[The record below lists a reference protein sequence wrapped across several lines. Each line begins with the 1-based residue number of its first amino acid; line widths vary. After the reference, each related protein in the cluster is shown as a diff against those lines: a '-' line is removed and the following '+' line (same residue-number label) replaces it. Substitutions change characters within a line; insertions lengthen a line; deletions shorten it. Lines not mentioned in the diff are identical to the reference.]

1 MSRELLAAEQSFA
14 AIYRTVGALENY
26 LHLAAALLVAKDAGL
41 QLAAGR
47 AHLPLLL
54 GAALAAACS
63 GAASRKGGSSA
74 WPASACCKRRSASAA
89 RAPATAEPPPSRG
102 GDSVC
107 RRRRLVFRFTSC
119 KTNAR
124 GPTKIQRKSTEQGHE
139 LIQIKRPE
147 GTRRIGP
154 PFPFEF
160 VIQILISNS

>member
-63 GAASRKGGSSA
+63 GAASRKEGSSA

-89 RAPATAEPPPSRG
+89 RAPATAEPPQQGWRQRLPLPPG
-102 GDSVC
+102 ASVHFLQDE
-107 RRRRLVFRFTSC
+107 R
-119 KTNAR
+119 KGTNQN
-124 GPTKIQRKSTEQGHE
+124 PTKIN
-139 LIQIKRPE
+139 
-147 GTRRIGP
+147 GTRTRID
-154 PFPFEF
+154 
-160 VIQILISNS
+160 SN